1 MKKSVLIVFL
11 SVWFTSTIKSQ
22 FVSQFSQYMFS
33 KETYNP
39 AALSQYNMIT
49 MNGIYKLQWVG
60 IKDAPVDA
68 VFHASIPW
76 SFHHQNGN
84 IGIALDNESMGLL
97 TKQEATVQATYNFSL
112 GSGTVSIGLNLGAV
126 KVGFKGDSVHIPT
139 GVFGNDYHIAAT
151 SDPLIPTSQ
160 VNGMAFNAGIGLFYS
175 TPSFYVGA
183 SGLNLTNPTIHW
195 SSTQSTYIGSMY
207 YFMGGYN
214 ISTANPLI
222 KIKPSILVKTNFIHV
237 QEDIDLLVDYKNK
250 FWGGLGYR
258 PGDAFIIN
266 GGVHLDNG
274 LTFGYAFDLPTT
286 ALGGSSFGSH
296 ELMVSYQFKLS
307 LSKRHNK
314 YKSVRIL

>member
-11 SVWFTSTIKSQ
+11 CVWYTSTIRAQ

-39 AALSQYNMIT
+39 AALSEYNMIT

-68 VFHASIPW
+68 AFHASIPW
-76 SFHHQNGN
+76 SFQQQNGN

-97 TKQEATVQATYNFSL
+97 TKQEAAIQMAYKFSL
-112 GSGTVSIGLNLGAV
+112 GSGTLSIGLNIGAV
-126 KVGFKGDSVHIPT
+126 KVGFQGDSVHIPT
-139 GVFGNDYHIAAT
+139 GAFGNDYHQPAS

-160 VNGMAFNAGIGLFYS
+160 VNGMAFNTGIGVFYS
-175 TPSFYVGA
+175 NPLFYVGA

-195 SSTQSTYIGSMY
+195 SSTQSTYIGNMY

-222 KIKPSILVKTNFIHV
+222 KIKPSIFVKTNFINT
-237 QEDIDLLVDYKNK
+237 QEDIDFLIQYNNK
-250 FWGGLGYR
+250 FWGGIGYR
-258 PGDAFIIN
+258 FSDSFIIN
-266 GGVHLDNG
+266 GGVHLNNG
-274 LTFGYAFDLPTT
+274 LTIGYAFDLPTT
-286 ALGGSSFGSH
+286 ALGGSSYGSH
-296 ELMVSYQFKLS
+296 ELMVSYHFNLS
-307 LSKRHNK
+307 LIKKHNK